1 MKYCSKC
8 VLPETHETI
17 IFDENG
23 VCNVCLNNETKNKI
37 SWDKKLVEF
46 KDLIEQ
52 YRNHSEYDCIVPFSG
67 GKDST
72 FTLYKLVMDFKLKPL
87 VVSFD
92 HGFMRTNL
100 LENNI
105 KTFKKLGVD
114 HISFRPNWKLV
125 QILMKESLIRKGDFC
140 WHCHT
145 GIFAYPMRVAVE
157 KKISLVIWGEPSSE
171 YTAYYGYDSDE
182 EVDEKRFNR
191 FINLG
196 ISADDM
202 YGMIKE
208 REEANW
214 VTRNDLL
221 PFTYPSKKE
230 MMTNKIRSICLGSY
244 IPWNVKSQS
253 KLISE
258 KLAWKGDKVEGVPD
272 NYKYEKIE
280 CSVQGV
286 RDYLKFIKR
295 GYGRTSHL
303 ASIDIRNGKINRETA
318 LDLIKQN
325 DGKKPYSL
333 KRFLKYINFSE
344 SDFNN
349 IAKEQQIHPYS
360 HNFSNTEEGIPLP
373 DEDNY
378 K

>member
-1 MKYCSKC
+1 VKYCTRC

-23 VCNVCLNNETKNKI
+23 VCNVCLNNEIKNNI

-52 YRNHSEYDCIVPFSG
+52 YKGHSEYDCIVPFSG

-72 FTLYKLVMDFKLKPL
+72 FTLYKLVKDFKLKPL

-171 YTAYYGYDSDE
+171 YTAYYGYDSEE

-191 FINLG
+191 FVNLG

-202 YGMIKE
+202 YGMIKQ
-208 REEANW
+208 RKEANW
-214 VTRNDLL
+214 VTRGDLL

-230 MMTNKIRSICLGSY
+230 MITNKIRSICLGSY

-253 KLISE
+253 KLISQE
-258 KLAWKGDKVEGVPD
+258 LGWKGDKVEGVPD

-303 ASIDIRNGKINRETA
+303 TSIDIRNGKINRETA
-318 LDLIKQN
+318 LDLIKEN

-333 KRFLKYINFSE
+333 KRFLKYIDISE
-344 SDFNN
+344 NDFNK
-349 IAKEQQIHPYS
+349 IATQQQIHPYS
-360 HNFSNTEEGIPLP
+360 HNFSKSEDGNPLP
-373 DEDNY
+373 DEDKY

>member
-145 GIFAYPMRVAVE
+145 GIFAL
-157 KKISLVIWGEPSSE
+157 SL
-171 YTAYYGYDSDE
+171 
-182 EVDEKRFNR
+182 
-191 FINLG
+191 
-196 ISADDM
+196 
-202 YGMIKE
+202 
-208 REEANW
+208 
-214 VTRNDLL
+214 
-221 PFTYPSKKE
+221 
-230 MMTNKIRSICLGSY
+230 
-244 IPWNVKSQS
+244 
-253 KLISE
+253 
-258 KLAWKGDKVEGVPD
+258 
-272 NYKYEKIE
+272 
-280 CSVQGV
+280 
-286 RDYLKFIKR
+286 
-295 GYGRTSHL
+295 
-303 ASIDIRNGKINRETA
+303 
-318 LDLIKQN
+318 
-325 DGKKPYSL
+325 
-333 KRFLKYINFSE
+333 
-344 SDFNN
+344 
-349 IAKEQQIHPYS
+349 IH
-360 HNFSNTEEGIPLP
+360 I
-373 DEDNY
+373 
-378 K
+378 

>member
-1 MKYCSKC
+1 M
-8 VLPETHETI
+8 
-17 IFDENG
+17 G
-23 VCNVCLNNETKNKI
+23 
-37 SWDKKLVEF
+37 
-46 KDLIEQ
+46 
-52 YRNHSEYDCIVPFSG
+52 
-67 GKDST
+67 
-72 FTLYKLVMDFKLKPL
+72 
-87 VVSFD
+87 
-92 HGFMRTNL
+92 
-100 LENNI
+100 

-258 KLAWKGDKVEGVPD
+258 KLT
-272 NYKYEKIE
+272 
-280 CSVQGV
+280 
-286 RDYLKFIKR
+286 L
-295 GYGRTSHL
+295 L
-303 ASIDIRNGKINRETA
+303 
-318 LDLIKQN
+318 
-325 DGKKPYSL
+325 
-333 KRFLKYINFSE
+333 
-344 SDFNN
+344 
-349 IAKEQQIHPYS
+349 
-360 HNFSNTEEGIPLP
+360 
-373 DEDNY
+373 
-378 K
+378 